1 MDITIIGL
9 GYVGLTMSVVLGSFY
24 HNIIGYDTNK
34 EKVATLKEGVST
46 IDETGVQVLLNE
58 AKPYLRFTTNAKDAI
73 RPNKIISICVDTPVG
88 KDKKVDL
95 THYYQALDAIAENA
109 IQDTF
114 VVIHSTVPPG
124 TNRATKKYLE
134 SHSKYKFNVIS
145 NPEFISQGN
154 VIKNFVV
161 PSRVVIGTES
171 KEAEELVRKLV
182 ASVVDHKVPILVTT
196 PENAE
201 IIKYA
206 SNAYLAMRI
215 GYINEISRI
224 CDVFDGDIEK
234 VAIGVGL
241 DPRIG
246 TNYLKASLGFGGS
259 CLPKDLNVITN
270 FEGAS
275 KCNLKILPS
284 INESN
289 EIQIQHFID
298 KIISRFKSISHFKIA
313 VLGLSFKGGT
323 EDTRYSPAIP
333 VVKALLDKYAEIY
346 AYDPLAEDN
355 FKKNFL
361 RHTHIHYCDSIYSA
375 LNKADCCLILTDD
388 SDFKQ
393 LTSVDFMVMSNKV
406 VFDGRNLFK
415 SEDLPG
421 IEYHPIGKKARK

>member
-1 MDITIIGL
+1 MNITIIGL

-24 HNIIGYDTNK
+24 HNIIGFDTNK
-34 EKVATLKEGVST
+34 EKVATLKEGIST

-58 AKPYLRFTTNAKDAI
+58 AKPYLRFTSNAKDAI

-95 THYYQALDAIAENA
+95 THYYQALDAIAENV
-109 IQDTF
+109 IQDTY
-114 VVIHSTVPPG
+114 VIINSTVPPG

-145 NPEFISQGN
+145 NPEFISQGT

-161 PSRVVIGTES
+161 PSRVVIGTDS
-171 KEAEELVRKLV
+171 KDAEELMRSIIT
-182 ASVVDHKVPILVTT
+182 SVVDCKIPILATT

-224 CDVFDGDIEK
+224 CDEYGGDIEK
-234 VAIGVGL
+234 VAIGIGL

-246 TNYLKASLGFGGS
+246 TNYLKASLGYGGS
-259 CLPKDLNVITN
+259 CLPKDLNAITN
-270 FEGAS
+270 LEGIS
-275 KCNLKILPS
+275 KCDLKILSS

-289 EIQIQHFID
+289 EIQIQHFIN
-298 KIISRFKSISHFKIA
+298 KVLERFKSISHYKIA
-313 VLGLSFKGGT
+313 ILGLSFKGGT
-323 EDTRYSPAIP
+323 EDTRYSPSIP

-361 RHTHIHYCDSIYSA
+361 RHTHIHYCDSISSA

-388 SDFKQ
+388 KEFKG
-393 LTSVDFMVMSNKV
+393 LKSENFMVMSNKI
-406 VFDGRNLFK
+406 VFDGRNLYK
-415 SEDLPG
+415 SEDMVG
-421 IEYHPIGKKARK
+421 IEYHPIGKK